1 MSLSTIPSVGVGSQ
15 LYLSNQL
22 SSEYCYYLS
31 IVVEEFAGLVQDKSS
46 VEDFVLWIENILER
60 CIRKVRSCFTP
71 TYISKHGSLPTKSL
85 EKVLAANKGGCSLIP
100 RSPFNTPRGWSGNET
115 KVDRQTLVIY
125 CCPSSLYGALLYGV
139 QVPSIIEPHP
149 TLYVY

>member
-1 MSLSTIPSVGVGSQ
+1 M
-15 LYLSNQL
+15 
-22 SSEYCYYLS
+22 
-31 IVVEEFAGLVQDKSS
+31 EEFAGLVQDKSS

-71 TYISKHGSLPTKSL
+71 YISKHGYLPSL
-85 EKVLAANKGGCSLIP
+85 EKVLAATKGGRSLIP

-115 KVDRQTLVIY
+115 KVDRQTL
-125 CCPSSLYGALLYGV
+125 YGI

-149 TLYVY
+149 TLYVF